1 MVRERLKQR
10 RGKFLLTMKM
20 FGKSLYLYEAGT
32 ANMGTPEEQSY
43 VNWTRFTN
51 EAQGFETVKA
61 ARAMI
66 ERLSIYDP
74 VHDYKGAVKVCL
86 REGR

>member
-1 MVRERLKQR
+1 MVRERQKQR

-32 ANMGTPEEQSY
+32 TNMGMPEEQSY

-74 VHDYKGAVKVCL
+74 VHDYKGAVTVCL
-86 REGR
+86 RKGR

>member
-1 MVRERLKQR
+1 MVREQIKQR
-10 RGKFLLTMKM
+10 CGKFLLTMKM

-32 ANMGTPEEQSY
+32 ANIGTPEEQSY
-43 VNWTRFTN
+43 VNWTRYTN

-74 VHDYKGAVKVCL
+74 AHDYKGAVKVCL
-86 REGR
+86 RKGR